1 MTRSYYKIPSEF
13 IAKLGLT
20 DQLKAFPDGR
30 YLCTEAVLARIHR
43 DPERALEI
51 TGGIRLTLDQAR
63 DEQMGLTVNPLPG
76 DPVPEDPDKP
86 LYDDDDKANAHG
98 EEGGDA

>member
-1 MTRSYYKIPSEF
+1 MPRSYFKIPAEF
-13 IAKLGLT
+13 IARLGLT
-20 DQLKAFPDGR
+20 DQLKPFPDGR

-76 DPVPEDPDKP
+76 DPAPDDPYAP
-86 LYDDDDKANAHG
+86 LFSDDPYAPVQ
-98 EEGGDA
+98 EGGAE

>member
-1 MTRSYYKIPSEF
+1 MTRSYYKIPAEY
-13 IAKLGLT
+13 IVQLGLT

-51 TGGIRLTLDQAR
+51 TGGIRITLDQAR
-63 DEQMGLTVNPLPG
+63 DEQMGLAVNRLPG
-76 DPVPEDPDKP
+76 DPDPAEDEAP
-86 LYDDDDKANAHG
+86 LYSDDEDV
-98 EEGGDA
+98 EGGGS

>member
-1 MTRSYYKIPSEF
+1 MARSYYKSPAEF

-30 YLCTEAVLARIHR
+30 YLCTEVVMARIHS
-43 DPERALEI
+43 DIARALEI
-51 TGGIRLTLDQAR
+51 TGGIELTLEQAR

-76 DPVPEDPDKP
+76 DPVPADPDAP
-86 LYDDDDKANAHG
+86 LYNDDDA